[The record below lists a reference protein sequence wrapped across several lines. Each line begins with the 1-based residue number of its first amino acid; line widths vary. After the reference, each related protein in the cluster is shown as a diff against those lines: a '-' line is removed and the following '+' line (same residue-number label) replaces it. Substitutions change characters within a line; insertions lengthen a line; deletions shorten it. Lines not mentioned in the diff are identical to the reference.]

1 MIGGGILEHLGIGF
15 LGGLNEV
22 ICMMAFETE
31 KCPVGQSSG

>member
-22 ICMMAFETE
+22 ICVMAF
-31 KCPVGQSSG
+31 VL